1 MRGAWFIWPAA
12 GLVLLMTLF
21 GWVVEALPALVF
33 RYFPTQD
40 GPAHLYT
47 SMVLSALHS
56 GSDHGLGRYFELRQV
71 PFANQLAN
79 WLIAGAAQ
87 LVRMPYAE
95 SAAWVAVF
103 GAFAATVTVNL
114 AAAGTRAVAFAP
126 MFFVIAAGYLTN
138 MGFINFLIA
147 LILFAQTVFV
157 VQQGLCRPSIGRV
170 LAVAVLSGVTYAAHP
185 LAGLSLAAALGTF
198 AAGYLGLGALAA
210 WPSARR
216 VVQVEGGFSWL
227 VPLGCGLACSLL
239 LGLSVH
245 DAWSQIERF
254 STEMAGVIDRSPA
267 SQAPGDG
274 PLSRLVKLLSFSY
287 LISFSAID
295 LVFAG
300 VFGLIVAWLI
310 WRRGLAFYQQRR
322 LLLADSW
329 LVAIV
334 VLTVLIM
341 TVPHWF
347 EGYLPDRLTAC
358 FLILLVVWLATQE
371 LDRATARRLLVIGVA
386 LNIGLLVWR
395 LDRTA
400 AIEGVLAEYA
410 TIDAALPDSASVITL
425 SNLPAPG
432 QRCRGVFAGPLPCR
446 FQPTAHF
453 DGRIAAGRKLA
464 LLSNYQLAPDAGY
477 FPVALRAPWS
487 DLEPTI
493 PSLGMLR
500 WNTPALA
507 KATNKVISGLAN
519 VLDRQPVDV
528 IVVWDDASVA
538 GEPDQQLRSG
548 IAPIL
553 AQYREVFV
561 SKPRGAARVYWRANP
576 PASSPVDTRSSGFG
590 TQDRSAE

>member
-1 MRGAWFIWPAA
+1 
-12 GLVLLMTLF
+12 MTLF
-21 GWVVEALPALVF
+21 GWLIDALPALVF

-47 SMVLSALHS
+47 GMVLSALNT
-56 GSDHGLGRYFELRQV
+56 GADHGLGRYFELRQV
-71 PFANQLAN
+71 PLANQLAS
-79 WLIAGAAQ
+79 WLIAAAAH
-87 LVRMPYAE
+87 LVRTPYAG
-95 SAAWVAVF
+95 SAAWVAIF
-103 GAFAATVTVNL
+103 GAFAATMTVNL
-114 AAAGTRAVAFAP
+114 AVAGTRAVAFAP
-126 MFFVIAAGYLTN
+126 LFFVIAAGYLTN
-138 MGFINFLIA
+138 MGFINFLIG

-157 VQQGLCRPSIGRV
+157 VQHGLRRPSIGWV
-170 LAVAVLSGVTYAAHP
+170 LAVAVFSGVTYAAHP

-227 VPLGCGLACSLL
+227 VPLGCGLACILL
-239 LGLSVH
+239 LAMSVH

-267 SQAPGDG
+267 SQALGDG
-274 PLSRLVKLLSFSY
+274 PLSRLAKLLSFSY

-300 VFGLIVAWLI
+300 VFGLIVAWLV
-310 WRRGLAFYQQRR
+310 WRRVLAFYQQRR
-322 LLLADSW
+322 LLLADGW

-334 VLTVLIM
+334 VLMVLTV
-341 TVPHWF
+341 TVPHRF

-358 FLILLVVWLATQE
+358 FLILLVLWLATQE
-371 LDRATARRLLVIGVA
+371 LDRATARRLLAIGVA
-386 LNIGLLVWR
+386 LNMGLLVWR

-400 AIEGVLAEYA
+400 VIEGTLAEYA
-410 TIDAALPDSASVITL
+410 TITAALPDGASVITL

-432 QRCRGVFAGPLPCR
+432 QRCRAVDTGPLPCR

-453 DGRIAAGRKLA
+453 DGRIAAGRNLA

-477 FPVALRAPWS
+477 FPVALRPPWT
-487 DLEPTI
+487 DLELYI

-507 KATNKVISGLAN
+507 KATDKVVSGLAG
-519 VLDRQPVDV
+519 VLDREPVDV
-528 IVVWDDASVA
+528 IVVWDNALA
-538 GEPDQQLRSG
+538 QGETDQQLHSG

-553 AQYREVFV
+553 AHYREVFV
-561 SKPRGAARVYWRANP
+561 SKPRGAARVYWRTNLPANW
-576 PASSPVDTRSSGFG
+576 PANTRPSDLGDV
-590 TQDRSAE
+590 DRSAEWHVHGAE